1 VVGAGPLP
9 LAGPG
14 DDERLRRAEKLIERG
29 RYEEAE
35 ALLDAVEA
43 ERPTDPVLWM
53 LWSHLRLEQS
63 RDGEALTA
71 IDRSLK
77 LDPRRFRAHVIR
89 GSVLQLSGRERDAAR
104 AYRTALDLEPKH
116 PMSPEI
122 RGIVDRLDD

>member
-1 VVGAGPLP
+1 MSAAQVPI
-9 LAGPG
+9 AGPG

-35 ALLDAVEA
+35 GLLDAVERV
-43 ERPTDPVLWM
+43 RPDDPVLWM
-53 LWSHLRLEQS
+53 LWSHLRLEQG
-63 RDGEALTA
+63 RDAEALSA
-71 IDRSLK
+71 IERSLK

-89 GSVLQLSGRERDAAR
+89 GSVLQLSGRSRDAIR
-104 AYRTALDLEPKH
+104 AYRTALDLDSKH